1 MKTLFAVATI
11 AAAALLSACSAP
23 EPVAQTPAYT
33 IHNPGIF
40 ATQPPLVDDGGVPLA
55 MPVSVDAKGPAAM
68 ARGTGRMAD

>member
-11 AAAALLSACSAP
+11 ATAALLSACSAP
-23 EPVAQTPAYT
+23 EPVAQAPAYT

-55 MPVSVDAKGPAAM
+55 VPTAMGVKGAAWD
-68 ARGTGRMAD
+68 RGTARMAD